1 MRKTILA
8 LSFFGTIVP
17 ADAAGQSVLSC
28 NQIFAEVENAGPAL
42 KVTQLKAHYR
52 QSLATGDCPDAF
64 RRKLGRRVATA
75 IVRAAEEAVASGKS
89 LESQESRLTDSLK
102 YHRLWQVLATLG
114 DIAKRR
120 QDFVTAAERYQQS
133 LDTIADEAETRD
145 PPADRII
152 ASIFKKAETSR
163 LLADSYVA
171 PPRTR
176 TGKPSGLAALCVRG
190 FKPATVAIPISFAP
204 NSISLTPEDRA
215 AGRDLL
221 RQLQAEGSPD
231 ITLVG
236 HAGPKDSAA
245 RGQSLSEAR
254 AAAVKAF
261 LLKAGY
267 RGTIETVGR
276 GRKEPFAPDDASD
289 YSEHQRQRMDRR
301 VELRR

>member
-1 MRKTILA
+1 MRRA
-8 LSFFGTIVP
+8 LFVFSLFGATVVANAPIQ
-17 ADAAGQSVLSC
+17 AAMSC
-28 NQIFAEVENAGPAL
+28 NQIFTEVENADRAL
-42 KVTQLKAHYR
+42 KVNQLKIRYR
-52 QSLATGDCPDAF
+52 QSLGAGDCPDAF
-64 RRKLGRRVATA
+64 RRKLGRQVATA
-75 IVRAAEEAVASGKS
+75 IVRAAEEAVADGKS
-89 LESQESRLTDSLK
+89 LESQEGRLTDSLK

-133 LDTIADEAETRD
+133 LDAIADETQTRR

-152 ASIFKKAETSR
+152 ATIFKKAETSR

-176 TGKPSGLAALCVRG
+176 TGKPTGLAALSVRG
-190 FKPATVAIPISFAP
+190 FTPSAVAIPITFSP
-204 NSISLTPEDRA
+204 NSVSLTFAGEA
-215 AGRDLL
+215 ASRDLL

-236 HAGPKDSAA
+236 HAGPNDSVA

-254 AAAVKAF
+254 ASAVKA
-261 LLKAGY
+261 LLIEAGY
-267 RGTIETVGR
+267 RGKVATVGR
-276 GRKEPFAPDDASD
+276 GLKEPFAPDDPSD
-289 YSEHQRQRMDRR
+289 YSEPQRQRMDRR